1 MKTKAVPI
9 SFSLFLIVSLLV
21 TPFLCRSPF
30 VSGQIQSEYSVEAA
44 FPNLNFNAPVG
55 VFSPTDDTNRLFV
68 IEQAGTIRVFENSKS
83 TTVSQVFLDVG
94 DRVLFGGEQG
104 LIGMAFHPAYSE
116 NGYFYIN
123 YVTDNPRRTIIA
135 RYSVS
140 ANNPDQAD
148 KNSELILLE
157 VNQPFS
163 NHNGGQLSFGADGY
177 LYIGLGDGGSGG
189 DPEGNAQNRASL
201 LGKILRIDVDSPSAG
216 RNYGIPADNPFAGN
230 TLGYREEIYAYGFRN
245 PWRFSF
251 DAVTGRFWVGDV
263 GQSQREEIDVVEK
276 GNNYGWNIME
286 GTLCYSPSS
295 GCDETGL
302 ELPVWEYGHDQG
314 NAVIGGF
321 AYRGTS
327 LSGLEGAYVYGDYG
341 SGKIW
346 ALWYNASSSPANVLL
361 ADTNLAITSFGLDEK
376 DELYLTAFDG
386 KIYTL
391 NSTVIPEY
399 PSHIIYVF
407 LLGTAV
413 VAALIVR
420 RKNHFSPLAACL
432 AT

>member
-230 TLGYREEIYAYGFRN
+230 TLGYREEIYACGFG
-245 PWRFSF
+245 S
-251 DAVTGRFWVGDV
+251 
-263 GQSQREEIDVVEK
+263 
-276 GNNYGWNIME
+276 
-286 GTLCYSPSS
+286 YSS
-295 GCDETGL
+295 T
-302 ELPVWEYGHDQG
+302 
-314 NAVIGGF
+314 IF
-321 AYRGTS
+321 AES
-327 LSGLEGAYVYGDYG
+327 
-341 SGKIW
+341 
-346 ALWYNASSSPANVLL
+346 
-361 ADTNLAITSFGLDEK
+361 
-376 DELYLTAFDG
+376 
-386 KIYTL
+386 
-391 NSTVIPEY
+391 
-399 PSHIIYVF
+399 
-407 LLGTAV
+407 
-413 VAALIVR
+413 
-420 RKNHFSPLAACL
+420 
-432 AT
+432 